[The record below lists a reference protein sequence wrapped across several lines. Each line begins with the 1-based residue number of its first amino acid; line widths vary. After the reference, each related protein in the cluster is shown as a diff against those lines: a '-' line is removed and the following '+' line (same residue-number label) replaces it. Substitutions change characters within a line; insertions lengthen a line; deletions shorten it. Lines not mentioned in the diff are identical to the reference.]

1 VGVVECSLYAK
12 EGRIIG
18 ERAVESRWWGEAE
31 AGLLGSC
38 GMLLSFGV
46 VAMLSRAMFV
56 NVSSSV

>member
-1 VGVVECSLYAK
+1 M
-12 EGRIIG
+12 G